1 MQKTSTVG
9 LEDGSC
15 LRTLTR
21 EIAVVISG
29 LKSLKLL
36 LICSFSLLFRALRLR
51 LASLVDKLK
60 DRPSRCSL
68 HCSWLPVEVLTAELV
83 PADVVA
89 VSPIQLLLSF
99 MHIASSSSSEALPGL
114 NKLRQQKVSYY
125 ATSLISIILNTQL
138 QALANKTRSSWL

>member
-1 MQKTSTVG
+1 MVG

-21 EIAVVISG
+21 EIAVGISG
-29 LKSLKLL
+29 LKSLNLL

-83 PADVVA
+83 PADVVT

-99 MHIASSSSSEALPGL
+99 MHIASSSAEALPGL
-114 NKLRQQKVSYY
+114 NKLCQQKVSYY
-125 ATSLISIILNTQL
+125 ATSLVSIILNTQL

>member
-21 EIAVVISG
+21 EIAVVISD

-36 LICSFSLLFRALRLR
+36 LICSFSFLFRALRLQ

-60 DRPSRCSL
+60 DIPSRCSL

-99 MHIASSSSSEALPGL
+99 MHITSSSSEALPGL

>member
-36 LICSFSLLFRALRLR
+36 LICSFSLLFRALCLR

-60 DRPSRCSL
+60 DIPSRCSL

-99 MHIASSSSSEALPGL
+99 MHITSSSSEALPRL

-138 QALANKTRSSWL
+138 QALANKARSSWL

>member
-1 MQKTSTVG
+1 MQRTSTVG

-60 DRPSRCSL
+60 DIPSRCSF
-68 HCSWLPVEVLTAELV
+68 HCSWLAVEVLTAELV

-99 MHIASSSSSEALPGL
+99 MHITSSSSEALPGL